1 MKVLVTGGTGFLGSH
16 IVRRLL
22 DRGDD
27 VRVVARHRTEF
38 VEQTGIDFTMADI
51 CDVEKIAVACRD
63 VDAVIHT
70 AAHEGA
76 ELKYETFLKTNVYG
90 TKSVVEGCRRA
101 GVRFL
106 IATSSPSVVDPG
118 ESLEGVDET
127 CPYPK
132 KSLSYYAKT
141 KRIAE
146 EIVLRANSPSL
157 LTCAIRPRLIWG
169 PGDKQLIPRII
180 ARARRGHLYQIGKGD
195 NLLDITYV
203 ENAADAHL
211 LALNALQANPAAV
224 QGNAYFISQGE
235 PVNCWSWVN
244 KVLNMAGIPSVKKT
258 LSFKKAYCLGA
269 LFEGVY
275 AIFRPN
281 AEPPITRFLATQ
293 LSQSYWFNI
302 EKARRDLKYQP
313 QVSTEEGEKR
323 LMTWLR
329 SLPPFTF

>member
-1 MKVLVTGGTGFLGSH
+1 MRVLVTGGTGFLGSH
-16 IVRRLL
+16 IVKRLL

-27 VRVVARHRTEF
+27 VRILARHRTEF
-38 VEQTGIDFTMADI
+38 VEQMDTEFIMADI
-51 CDVEKIAVACRD
+51 CDVEKVADACRD

-70 AAHEGA
+70 AAHEGV
-76 ELKYETFLKTNVYG
+76 ELKYETFLKTNVHG

-101 GVRFL
+101 GVRYL

-118 ESLEGVDET
+118 KSLEGADET

-132 KSLSYYAKT
+132 KSLSHYAKT

-146 EIVLRANSPSL
+146 EIVLGANSLSL

-180 ARARRGHLYQIGKGD
+180 EKSRKGHLYQIGDGD

-203 ENAADAHL
+203 ENAADAHI
-211 LALNALQANPAAV
+211 LALNALQVNPVAV

-244 KVLNMAGIPSVKKT
+244 KILNMVGIPSVKKK

-269 LFEGVY
+269 FFEGFY
-275 AIFRPN
+275 TIFRPSS
-281 AEPPITRFLATQ
+281 EPPITRFLATQ

-302 EKARRDLKYQP
+302 DKARRDLKYCP
-313 QVSTEEGEKR
+313 KVSTEEGEQR
-323 LMTWLR
+323 LMLWLK
-329 SLPPFTF
+329 SLPPFSF